1 MEMEWNDTQFHVTSI
16 FCRKSVVLC
25 TQMGKLLL
33 NALHH
38 CFGNGLFTFLP
49 VILHAIFP
57 DFTAYEWQWLCL
69 ISLNILRLQDSVWLW
84 KELHRC
90 VAVTQLQQSLRP
102 KDSKSLDRLLL
113 FCFITW
119 FWGHLQRPVLKANKP
134 KMCMCW
140 LTIFTTEYSYCYIF
154 K

>member
-1 MEMEWNDTQFHVTSI
+1 MEWNDTQFHVTSI

-69 ISLNILRLQDSVWLW
+69 ISLNILRPQDSVWLW

-90 VAVTQLQQSLRP
+90 VVVTQLQQSLRP
-102 KDSKSLDRLLL
+102 KDSKSLID
-113 FCFITW
+113 
-119 FWGHLQRPVLKANKP
+119 
-134 KMCMCW
+134 
-140 LTIFTTEYSYCYIF
+140 SYFSASLHDSEGIF
-154 K
+154 KGQCSKQISQKCVCAD